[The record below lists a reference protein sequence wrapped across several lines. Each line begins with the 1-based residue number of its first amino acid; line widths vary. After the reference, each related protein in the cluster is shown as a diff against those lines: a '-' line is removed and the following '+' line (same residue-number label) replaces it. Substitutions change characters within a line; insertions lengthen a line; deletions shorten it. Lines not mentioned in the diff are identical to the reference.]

1 MKGEKEEKPS
11 SDLYL
16 VTDEESAFISILV
29 VNLDYIL
36 VKQSVK
42 EDLGRKE
49 ASPNILEP
57 VIRIFGSTPYGQRTC
72 VHLHGVTYLIICSS
86 QIMLTT
92 FTVLSLHLFSTGKL
106 QSSNLRIRK
115 ETLKVSLN

>member
-29 VNLDYIL
+29 ANLDYIL

-49 ASPNILEP
+49 VSPNILEP

-72 VHLHGVTYLIICSS
+72 LHIHGVTSDFL
-86 QIMLTT
+86 
-92 FTVLSLHLFSTGKL
+92 LF
-106 QSSNLRIRK
+106 
-115 ETLKVSLN
+115 